1 MTACHVELKLVQ
13 KLLLFR
19 SLVFIERQENINIFI
34 TFSSLLLLFPP
45 NASNFTLIGSLLL
58 ALGMGGVGGVGV
70 GVTKFCNNLFG
81 GGGSWCCCVTTPS
94 AGFISTFSFWRKF
107 GWFGWMIVWTG
118 DLSVWLWCNWWDF
131 NRWARNTRI

>member
-1 MTACHVELKLVQ
+1 MQVVMTACHVEPKFVQ

-19 SLVFIERQENINIFI
+19 SLVSIERQKNINIFI
-34 TFSSLLLLFPP
+34 TFSSLLLLFPL

-81 GGGSWCCCVTTPS
+81 GGGS
-94 AGFISTFSFWRKF
+94 
-107 GWFGWMIVWTG
+107 
-118 DLSVWLWCNWWDF
+118 
-131 NRWARNTRI
+131 

>member
-1 MTACHVELKLVQ
+1 MQVVMTACHVELKLVQ

-34 TFSSLLLLFPP
+34 TFSSLLLLFPL

-81 GGGSWCCCVTTPS
+81 GGGS
-94 AGFISTFSFWRKF
+94 
-107 GWFGWMIVWTG
+107 
-118 DLSVWLWCNWWDF
+118 
-131 NRWARNTRI
+131 